1 MNKLQKALKIN
12 ALFSSTFGI
21 IMILLNHQIAKLFGT
36 NNNTVFW
43 IIGLILI
50 YFALTIRYEIVKQR
64 KIAIIWI
71 IIQDYI
77 WVLGSLILIIFNP
90 FKITFIGNL
99 VIGII
104 ALIVLYMGI
113 NQMIKLKKTTTN
125 DGIISFDL

>member
-99 VIGII
+99 IIGII

>member
-36 NNNTVFW
+36 NNNTFFW
-43 IIGLILI
+43 IVGLMLI
-50 YFALTIRYEIVKQR
+50 YFALTIWYEIVKQR